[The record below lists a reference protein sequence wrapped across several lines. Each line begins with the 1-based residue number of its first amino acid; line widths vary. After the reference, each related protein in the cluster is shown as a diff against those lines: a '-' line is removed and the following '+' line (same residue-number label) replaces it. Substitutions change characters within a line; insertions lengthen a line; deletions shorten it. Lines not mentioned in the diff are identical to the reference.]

1 MRKFIALASV
11 GENICNDFNSSI
23 YVYFI
28 SSNSFSFYLV
38 NKNNDLRLIS
48 NIGIVIA
55 ISPMS
60 QRRLLKFVRRPT
72 TSALIDLKS
81 IIYFICF
88 LENPIRSVQVGDGDV
103 FKFRYEKSHKNQ
115 SF

>member
-11 GENICNDFNSSI
+11 GEIICNDFTSSI

-28 SSNSFSFYLV
+28 FINLFNCYFLI
-38 NKNNDLRLIS
+38 KNNKLKIIV

-60 QRRLLKFVRRPT
+60 QR
-72 TSALIDLKS
+72 
-81 IIYFICF
+81 
-88 LENPIRSVQVGDGDV
+88 
-103 FKFRYEKSHKNQ
+103 
-115 SF
+115 